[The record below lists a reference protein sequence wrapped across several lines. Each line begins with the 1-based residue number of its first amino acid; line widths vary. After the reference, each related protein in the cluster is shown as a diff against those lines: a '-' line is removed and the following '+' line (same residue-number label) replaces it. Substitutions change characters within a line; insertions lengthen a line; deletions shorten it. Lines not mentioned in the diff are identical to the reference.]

1 MLANHVAAMAP
12 AAVIGVLCGLL
23 AIGFTVINLKVARL
37 RIQVM
42 QVGLSGYPG
51 PCRGRSMQAYLTGS
65 LGSAHPTHAGGRD
78 WRLHLDICE
87 LVCSVLLKAV
97 QLCVL
102 WLLVGGSGRGSA
114 LLGIP

>member
-1 MLANHVAAMAP
+1 MAALDFDTLVWHPAWQVQTVLANHVAAMAP

-51 PCRGRSMQAYLTGS
+51 PCRGQSMQAYLTDS
-65 LGSAHPTHAGGRD
+65 SGSAHSTHAGGRD
-78 WRLHLDICE
+78 WRMRLDIYY
-87 LVCSVLLKAV
+87 LVGSVLLKA
-97 QLCVL
+97 
-102 WLLVGGSGRGSA
+102 A
-114 LLGIP
+114 